1 MIRLFDPPELSAT
14 QTGRSFR
21 APEPGHERVK
31 YHKPVLLE
39 KVVGLLQPATGKT
52 FVDGTLGGGGHSE
65 ALLEAGAHVI
75 GLDQDPEALAFAGV
89 RLARFGDRFQ
99 SVHANFSGLGEVLDR
114 LGIDKIDG
122 GLLDIGVSS
131 RQLDS
136 AARGFS
142 FQKDGPLDMRMNTTT
157 GATAADIVNTASAVE
172 IERILRSFGEEPQAR
187 RIAAG
192 LVRARELK
200 PFVTTLELAAAVE
213 GIVPRRGKTHPATRV
228 FQALRIGVNRELES
242 LGEGLE
248 QFSARLASGGRLAVL
263 AFHSLEDRIVK
274 NFFRERAAEWID
286 DPTWPAPRRNPLF
299 LFHPLTRKP
308 LVADEAEQ
316 ADNPRS
322 RSAKLRAVEKI

>member
-1 MIRLFDPPELSAT
+1 MIRLFDPPELSAS
-14 QTGRSFR
+14 QTGRNFR

-39 KVVGLLQPATGKT
+39 KVVGLLRPTTGKI

-75 GLDQDPEALAFAGV
+75 GLDQDPEALAFAGE
-89 RLARFGDRFQ
+89 RLAGFGDRFQ
-99 SVHANFSGLGEVLDR
+99 SVHANFSGLEEVLDR
-114 LGIDKIDG
+114 LGIEKIDG

-136 AARGFS
+136 AERGFS

-157 GATAADIVNTASAVE
+157 GATAAEIVNTASAVE

-228 FQALRIGVNRELES
+228 FQALRIEVNRELAS

-274 NFFRERAAEWID
+274 NFFKERTAEWID

-308 LVADEAEQ
+308 LVAEEAEQ